1 MTVLQTAF
9 ALIMERRL
17 AAVLSADVAGYTAM
31 MARDEAGTLE
41 KLEAARA
48 VFFSLVPEHG
58 GRVVDAVGDNI
69 LAEFSSAVDALA
81 CALEIQRKLA
91 GGDQDCADDEPMRYR
106 IGINV
111 GDLVVMGDRIAG
123 DGVNVAARIE
133 AQADPGGVAIS
144 HSVLEQVEGKV
155 SFRTEDRGEVTLK
168 NVPRPV
174 RIYAVTVAHSESGHR
189 PADKPLSSHVPGFGG
204 QSAIAV
210 LPFRNLSGDPDQEY
224 FAEALAEDL
233 IRLLAGLRLYPVI
246 SRNSS
251 FVYKGANTDARQI
264 GRALG
269 AHYIVTGSVRRAGD
283 RLRVTAEL
291 ADADDG
297 RQLWSSR
304 YDREMRD
311 VFDVQDEITAAIA
324 GALGPALTESEM
336 LHAIRRRPQDL
347 DAWECVHRGMWH
359 LFRYTPEGLQ
369 KARVWALRALE
380 IDPDEVTAHSLIA
393 FSRMYEVVYHWAADR
408 DEPLAEAMQAAERA
422 YAIDRD
428 NPMALTAL
436 GFACSL
442 SGAQDRAIAILKRA
456 AELNP
461 SSALACWSLGSA
473 LAAAGRPDEA
483 IPMVEKAMR
492 LSPQDPM
499 MHEFQFT
506 IASAHFVAGRD
517 RDALEYARHSLQRK
531 PDQPGAWRIV
541 AAASAF
547 LDEQDQ
553 AREAVGEMMRLTP
566 NLSEQR
572 LRVFLTDHSARRYL
586 EGLRKAGW
594 QG

>member
-1 MTVLQTAF
+1 
-9 ALIMERRL
+9 MERRL
-17 AAVLSADVAGYTAM
+17 AAVLSADVVGYTAM

-41 KLEAARA
+41 QLEATRGMICGQ
-48 VFFSLVPEHG
+48 VPQHG

-69 LAEFSSAVDALA
+69 LAEFSSAVDALH
-81 CALEIQRKLA
+81 CALEIQRHLA
-91 GGDQDCADDEPMRYR
+91 SRDDDSDEDGMRYR

-111 GDLVVMGDRIAG
+111 GDLVVIGERIAG
-123 DGVNVAARIE
+123 DGVNVAARIQAE
-133 AQADPGGVAIS
+133 AEPGGIAIS
-144 HSVLEQVEGKV
+144 HAVLEQVEGKLK
-155 SFRTEDRGEVTLK
+155 FQAHDRGEFTLK

-174 RIYAVTVAHSESGHR
+174 HIYAIEGVDSETGGR
-189 PADKPLSSHVPGFGG
+189 PDKPVSTHVPGFGG

-224 FAEALAEDL
+224 FAEGLAEDL

-251 FVYKGANTDARQI
+251 FSYRDSNTDARKI

-291 ADADDG
+291 ADSGDG

-324 GALGPALTESEM
+324 GAVGPALTESEM
-336 LHAIRRRPQDL
+336 LHAIRRKPQDL

-359 LFRYTPEGLQ
+359 LFRYTQEGLQ

-380 IDPDEVTAHSLIA
+380 IDPEEVAAHSLVA
-393 FSRMYEVVYHWAADR
+393 FSRMYEVVYHWVADR

-422 YAIDRD
+422 YTIDQD
-428 NPMALTAL
+428 NPFALTAL

-442 SGAQDRAIAILKRA
+442 TGEQDRAIAILRRA

-473 LAAAGRPDEA
+473 LAADGRPDEA

-492 LSPQDPM
+492 LSPQDTM
-499 MHEFQFT
+499 THEFLFT
-506 IASAHFVAGRD
+506 IASAHFIAGRD
-517 RDALEYARHSLQRK
+517 SDALELARQSLQRK
-531 PDQPGAWRIV
+531 PDQPGAWRVV
-541 AAASAF
+541 AAASA
-547 LDEQDQ
+547 LLGKAEE
-553 AREAVGEMMRLTP
+553 AREAVGEIMRLTP

-572 LRVFLTDHSARRYL
+572 LRVFLSDHSAERYL

-594 QG
+594 GG